1 MRSRLRRRRQ
11 LGPDEAGKLQHER
24 VLAGQAAA
32 KLDGDGLMRLPEV
45 LAMVSVSR
53 SSWWSGIRD
62 GRYPRPV
69 RIGARSVAWRCAD
82 IRKLIESAGEGGT

>member
-1 MRSRLRRRRQ
+1 MGS
-11 LGPDEAGKLQHER
+11 DEAGKLQQGQ

-53 SSWWSGIRD
+53 SSWWAGIRA

-69 RIGARSVAWRCAD
+69 RIGARSVAWRCPD
-82 IRKLIESAGEGGT
+82 IRKLIESAGEGET